1 MRCMDL
7 NTLRQIADV
16 VQEAISLIPSPCD
29 RGNEICIGDDGTP
42 TSEIDKVAENAVL
55 NFIESEGLKINILSE
70 EIGFVDNGG
79 TEVLVLDPI
88 DGTNNSAAEIP
99 FYSVSMAVGKD
110 SIGGM
115 HTALLR
121 NLATSDEFW
130 ALKGEGAFYN
140 GRKIQVRKPDLAN
153 LFAMIYMGNA
163 APDEAFRMAK
173 NVKTSRSMGCAS
185 LEMALLAMGNADLYY
200 MNTVKYSRGVR
211 AVDIAASTLIL
222 REAGG
227 EVYDLGGNPLDM
239 PLDNRAHASFVAC
252 SGKEVY
258 NHVMRPYI
266 KEHGSARFAIYANEF
281 VEGAGEYVRRAYEAL
296 KGENVTL
303 DTSAAKLLGVEGKIL
318 DDIEADIVIVVG
330 GDGTILRA
338 FQHTEAAVIGIN
350 AGGVGFLAEIEPD
363 EIEDSIARI
372 RRGEYIVE
380 KRSKLK
386 TWYNN
391 EYLAEAVNETV
402 IHTDSVAKIRQ
413 FRIYVDEHLA
423 TEVRA
428 DGVIVSTT
436 TGSTCYA
443 MSLGAPITDPNVEAF
458 LIVPMAAFKFAS
470 RPFVVP
476 STAKITVEAV
486 MDKGCLIVIDGQH
499 EYEMDGETYVEFS
512 KADGYARFIKLD
524 KDFYSHVRDKLV
536 NAI

>member
-1 MRCMDL
+1 MRRMDL
-7 NTLRQIADV
+7 NTLRRIADV
-16 VQEAISLIPSPCD
+16 VQNAISLIPLPCD

-42 TSEIDKVAENAVL
+42 TSEIDKIAENAVL
-55 NFIESEGLKINILSE
+55 GFIESEGLKLNVLSE

-79 TEVLVLDPI
+79 TETLVLDPI
-88 DGTNNSAAEIP
+88 DGTNNSIAEIP
-99 FYSVSMAVGKD
+99 FYSVSMAVGSD

-115 HTALLR
+115 HTALIR
-121 NLATSDEFW
+121 NLATKDEFW
-130 ALKGEGAFYN
+130 AFKGKGAYYN
-140 GRKIQVRKPDLAN
+140 ERKIQVRDPDLSN
-153 LFAMIYMGNA
+153 LFALIYMGNA
-163 APDEAFRMAK
+163 APDEAFNMAK
-173 NVKTSRSMGCAS
+173 NVKTSRSLGCAS
-185 LEMALLAMGNADLYY
+185 LEMALIALGNADLYY
-200 MNTVKYSRGVR
+200 MNTIRYTRGVR

-239 PLDNRAHASFVAC
+239 PLDNRFHASFVAC

-258 NHVMRPYI
+258 NHIMRPYI
-266 KEHGSARFAIYANEF
+266 KKHGSARFAIYANEF
-281 VEGAGEYVRRAYEAL
+281 IEGAEEYVRRVYNAL
-296 KGENVTL
+296 EGENVTL
-303 DTSAAKLLGVEGKIL
+303 DESSAKLIGMEGKPL
-318 DDIEADIVIVVG
+318 EEIEADIVIVVG

-338 FQHTEAAVIGIN
+338 FQHTDAAVIGIN

-363 EIEDSIARI
+363 DIEDSLSRI
-372 RRGEYIVE
+372 TRGEYTVE

-386 TWYNN
+386 TWYNKG
-391 EYLAEAVNETV
+391 YLVDAVNETV

-413 FRIYVDEHLA
+413 FRIYVDEHLV

-428 DGVIVSTT
+428 DGIIVSTT

-476 STAKITVEAV
+476 STSKITIEAV
-486 MDKGCLIVIDGQH
+486 LDKGCLVVIDGQH
-499 EYEMDGETYVEFS
+499 EYEIKGKSYVEFS
-512 KADGYARFIKLD
+512 KADDYAKFIKLG
-524 KDFYSHVRDKLV
+524 KDFYSRVREKLV